1 MSLNLDDYIKT
12 LRGGGCIP
20 ERAVRRIVEKV
31 KEIMIEES
39 NVQPVSAPVTLCG
52 DIHG

>member
-1 MSLNLDDYIKT
+1 MSLNLDDHLQT

-20 ERAVRRIVEKV
+20 ERQIRMIVEKV
-31 KEIMIEES
+31 KEILVEES
-39 NVQPVSAPVTLCG
+39 NVQPISAPVTLCG